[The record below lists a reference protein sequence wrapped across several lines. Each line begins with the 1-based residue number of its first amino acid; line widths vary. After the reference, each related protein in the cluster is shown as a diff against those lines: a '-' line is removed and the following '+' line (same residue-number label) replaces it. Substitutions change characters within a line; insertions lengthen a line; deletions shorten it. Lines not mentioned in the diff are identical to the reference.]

1 VGSGCRRSHLCD
13 PIGPGAGASSQGE
26 IRGASAVSALTW
38 PGVGASLL
46 TVIRAS
52 RVILGCWL
60 ASIVSCD
67 RESPVDADS
76 SAPAGQPSAEVPVER
91 TAQADAAA
99 DPRASAKSQQ
109 SAVHAPEDPEAAR
122 RAAEAKIPDA
132 PDRTHG
138 GAPEPT
144 RGPAGTTAASGTA
157 SGSASSSAGATPTDP
172 LLMSVEPP
180 SPTLL
185 IVSAP
190 PTVYTLTSEAPITQ
204 GPKPTLVQRSVKRN
218 AIIDED
224 KWLERNGLEFPT
236 WDRPARTGSGGHP
249 FAHLRP
255 PGAPPLPPFPPAPP
269 PRNPLPPEIPV
280 ALAGAHIATAIR
292 STPFSIAIYPVGSFE
307 LHGVVVRDATGK
319 LLGALDLSAYAHVPG
334 DTGHSR
340 QDVRWAQ
347 VQDGVLFVSTF
358 HMGYASDSGGLN
370 AFITALDLATGE
382 LLWRSEPLV
391 SNSSNF
397 LLRDGWII
405 TGYGFTAEPDF
416 LFVLDGKTGEVAQRM
431 KVKSGPEMILEKDG
445 IIYVRTYDRDY
456 EVVAKTK

>member
-1 VGSGCRRSHLCD
+1 VARGIWVV
-13 PIGPGAGASSQGE
+13 IGG
-26 IRGASAVSALTW
+26 
-38 PGVGASLL
+38 
-46 TVIRAS
+46 
-52 RVILGCWL
+52 WL
-60 ASIVSCD
+60 ALLAGCD
-67 RESPVDADS
+67 REAPVDAGD
-76 SAPAGQPSAEVPVER
+76 AAAVEQPSAVEAGKPVAE
-91 TAQADAAA
+91 AKQQADAE
-99 DPRASAKSQQ
+99 AKRR

-122 RAAEAKIPDA
+122 RAEMKGPDA

-138 GAPEPT
+138 GAPEPM
-144 RGPAGTTAASGTA
+144 RGPEGTAAA
-157 SGSASSSAGATPTDP
+157 SGSASSSAGATSTGP
-172 LLMSVEPP
+172 LMSVEPP

-190 PTVYTLTSEAPITQ
+190 PTVYTLDSEAPITQ

-358 HMGYASDSGGLN
+358 HMGYASDSGGLT
-370 AFITALDLATGE
+370 AFLTALDVATGE

-456 EVVAKTK
+456 EIVAKTK